1 MDWDYIRVR
10 ANRASCRLPLALVLL
25 AFSGTGSAGA
35 QSRMVTARQ
44 HLQTA
49 LSAQRQGQLGKAAQ
63 EYEAAL
69 KIVPGSPDV
78 FQNLGLVYHLMN
90 QYQNAISAFEKA
102 LKLDPQLWASN
113 LFLGIACYKTNQ
125 FDRAVVALK
134 RALDL
139 NPKSAEIEGRYWL
152 GVTYKALGQHQEAAR
167 ELEKRLELTPRDIE
181 VLYALSDACRS
192 FAPEKS
198 AELLQRMLE
207 IDPHSYRVKQMEAE
221 VLEQQ
226 EKYPQALEAYQAAYR
241 LKPDLPGLRF
251 ALGSVHWKM
260 RQFDEAARWLGKEL
274 DFNPHHALSHYQLGN
289 IYVYQNQPAKALVHL
304 QQALDAKIPLT
315 DVHRDLGKA
324 LVQLKRYDEAVHHF
338 SRVAEAEPDDDAIH
352 ALLAGAYR
360 KLGRRDEEEKE
371 LRLFQELNQKKL
383 ERVQRQTQSA
393 RRR

>member
-1 MDWDYIRVR
+1 
-10 ANRASCRLPLALVLL
+10 
-25 AFSGTGSAGA
+25 
-35 QSRMVTARQ
+35 MVTARQ
-44 HLQTA
+44 HLQAA

-181 VLYALSDACRS
+181 VLYALSDTCRS

-304 QQALDAKIPLT
+304 QQALDAKVPLT

-360 KLGRRDEEEKE
+360 KLGRRGEEEKE